1 MNRATVLAI
10 AALVLAFLAGWK
22 VAIWQRDSL
31 ELVIEKSATAT
42 GKKLEAAASQSAREL
57 EGKLDEIRNAPPREI
72 RTELV
77 KPVFTN
83 VCLSAEFVS
92 MYNDAA
98 AKVERALSGKP
109 ENKMPRATAT
119 PDGQSG
125 K

>member
-1 MNRATVLAI
+1 MNRAVLLAI
-10 AALVLAFLAGWK
+10 GALALAFLSGWK

-31 ELVIEKSATAT
+31 ELVIERSASAT
-42 GKKLEAAASQSAREL
+42 GKKMELIASHSGRLL
-57 EGKLDEIRNAPPREI
+57 EGKLDEIRNAPAREI

-109 ENKMPRATAT
+109 ENKMPRAAAA
-119 PDGQSG
+119 PEGQSG
-125 K
+125 Q

>member
-1 MNRATVLAI
+1 MSRATVLAI
-10 AALVLAFLAGWK
+10 VALVVAFLAGWK
-22 VAIWQRDSL
+22 VAIWQRDSV
-31 ELVIEKSATAT
+31 ELVIEKSVTAT
-42 GKKLEAAASQSAREL
+42 GKKLEDAASQSAREL

-83 VCLSAEFVS
+83 VCLSGEFVS

-98 AKVERALSGKP
+98 AKIERALSGKP
-109 ENKMPRATAT
+109 ENKMPRATT
-119 PDGQSG
+119 PPEGQSG